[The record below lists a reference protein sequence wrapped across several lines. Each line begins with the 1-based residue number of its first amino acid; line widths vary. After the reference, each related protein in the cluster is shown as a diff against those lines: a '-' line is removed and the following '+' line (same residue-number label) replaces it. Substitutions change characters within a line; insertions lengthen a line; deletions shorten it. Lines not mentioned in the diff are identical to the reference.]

1 MQKPLL
7 LIVFLC
13 LFSIASFILALSSG
27 SISIDFTTIIQ
38 TFFQASNTTQ
48 NIYHTIIFELR
59 LPRAGVAF
67 ISGAML
73 ALAGTLMQVLLRN
86 PLADPYIL
94 GVSGGASVAAL
105 MAMALGVSATLISGS
120 AFIGALISILLVFTL
135 AHGNGSWNPHR
146 LLLTGVV
153 LAAGWGAA
161 INFILTA
168 APDAPLRG
176 MLFWLMGDINHSS
189 MNMTN
194 LYILVIGIAISF
206 ALARPLN
213 ILSRGELQASAVGV
227 EVKPL
232 RIGLFLLASALTAFA
247 VIQVGSIGFIGLIV
261 PHMLRL
267 IAGSDHRF
275 LIPASA
281 LLGGSLLLISDTL
294 ARTLLAPQQLP
305 VGVITA
311 ALGVPFFLYLL
322 NAGFKREQ

>member
-7 LIVFLC
+7 LIIFLC
-13 LFSIASFILALSSG
+13 LLSLASFVLALSSG
-27 SISIDFTTIIQ
+27 SINISLENIILA
-38 TFFQASNTTQ
+38 FNQAPNTLH
-48 NIYHTIIFELR
+48 NINHTIIFELR

-105 MAMALGVSATLISGS
+105 IAMSLGLSSVLISSS
-120 AFIGALISILLVFTL
+120 AFMGALISILLVFIL
-135 AHGNGSWNPHR
+135 AHGKGSWNPHR

-168 APDAPLRG
+168 AADAPLRG

-189 MNMTN
+189 MDIKN
-194 LYILVIGIAISF
+194 LYILILSLMISF
-206 ALARPLN
+206 SLARPLN
-213 ILSRGELQASAVGV
+213 ILARGELQASALGI

-232 RIGLFLLASALTAFA
+232 RIGLFLLASILTAFA

-267 IAGSDHRF
+267 MAGSDHRF
-275 LIPASA
+275 LIPAST

-305 VGVITA
+305 AGVITA
-311 ALGVPFFLYLL
+311 AIGVPFFLYLL
-322 NAGFKREQ
+322 NTGFKREQ